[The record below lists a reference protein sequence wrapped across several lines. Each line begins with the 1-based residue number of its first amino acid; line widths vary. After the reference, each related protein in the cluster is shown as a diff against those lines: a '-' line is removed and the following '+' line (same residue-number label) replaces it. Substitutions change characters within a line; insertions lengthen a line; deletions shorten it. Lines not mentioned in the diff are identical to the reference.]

1 MKKDNKTIL
10 VQNRKANFNYE
21 IIDTYMTGIV
31 LYGDE
36 VKSLK
41 AHNGTISES
50 YCYINEG
57 ECFITNMYIKGNPC
71 AIRKDKDEMR
81 LRKLLLNKK
90 EIVYLKEK
98 IDKNGMTLIPLKVIN
113 HKGFVKLIIGLCKGK
128 KLYDKRNSIKER
140 DIQKEI
146 DRNLKIII

>member
-1 MKKDNKTIL
+1 MKQENSNIL
-10 VQNRKANFNYE
+10 IQNRKATFNYE
-21 IIDTYMTGIV
+21 VVDTYMAGIV

-41 AHNGTISES
+41 AHNGTISEA
-50 YCYINEG
+50 YCYINNG

-71 AIRKDKDEMR
+71 VFRKDNDETR

-90 EIVYLKEK
+90 EINNLKEK
-98 IDKNGMTLIPLKVIN
+98 VEKNGMTIIPLKVITN
-113 HKGFVKLIIGLCKGK
+113 KRLIKVILGLCKGK

-140 DIQKEI
+140 DIQREI
-146 DRNLKIII
+146 DREFKR